1 MAEAEKEQQQA
12 AAETAADESL
22 VGSILQETLK
32 MKPTDEEYA
41 IARQGMAAFIAEL
54 MTPERKGERI
64 QQKMVDEM
72 IAEIDQKMSKQLDQ
86 ILHHEAFQKMES
98 AWRGLKFV
106 VDRTDFRENI
116 KVEVINVSKED
127 LLDDFA
133 DSPEI
138 PKSGLYKLIY
148 TREYGQFG
156 GSPVGGMIAN
166 YEFGP
171 SSKDVALMQYC
182 SAVGAMAHAPFIAAA
197 GSQFFGED
205 DYLKLPNLKDLKSI
219 FEGPAYTKWR
229 GFRDADD
236 SRWFGLTLPRFL
248 LRVPYDEEDNPV
260 KAFNYNEDVSASH
273 GHYSWGN
280 AAFAFATRLTDSF
293 AKYRWC
299 PNIIGPRGGGAVEN
313 LPIHTFEV
321 DGEVQAK
328 IPTEVLLSERR
339 EFELAEEGFIGL
351 TMRKD
356 SDNAC
361 FFSANSVQKSKY
373 FGTSPEG
380 REAETNY
387 KLGTQLPYMFIVS
400 RLAHYIKV
408 LQRENIGSWKE
419 RGDIERELNDWIRQ
433 YVSDQDNPKPGV
445 RARRPLRQAKITVE
459 DVPGNPGWY
468 KVDMKIR
475 PHFKFMGADF
485 TLSLVGKLDQK

>member
-339 EFELAEEGFIGL
+339 EFELAEEGCIGL

-356 SDNAC
+356 SDNGG
-361 FFSANSVQKSKY
+361 FFSANSVQK
-373 FGTSPEG
+373 
-380 REAETNY
+380 
-387 KLGTQLPYMFIVS
+387 
-400 RLAHYIKV
+400 
-408 LQRENIGSWKE
+408 
-419 RGDIERELNDWIRQ
+419 
-433 YVSDQDNPKPGV
+433 
-445 RARRPLRQAKITVE
+445 
-459 DVPGNPGWY
+459 
-468 KVDMKIR
+468 
-475 PHFKFMGADF
+475 
-485 TLSLVGKLDQK
+485 